1 MYTLCSQCKFC
12 ILTHLV
18 NLKFPIWR
26 KEHGTYLFFFSVS
39 KCSQTKVAFNKQT
52 LRLTRILLYSIAK
65 GEILPEL
72 PQNWW
77 TVNPVTAWLRPAY
90 VPPTRNLRPCGKE
103 NYRENCKPHTV
114 KTYWTLFSFKNNAK
128 QSNVAEDETFW
139 KRLRKISLLTLHP

>member
-1 MYTLCSQCKFC
+1 MTK
-12 ILTHLV
+12 
-18 NLKFPIWR
+18 
-26 KEHGTYLFFFSVS
+26 GTWYLSFFFSVS